1 MAGEAQE
8 SEVSRPGAADAPH
21 RSRGRV
27 WIIGIVLAALLAGGG
42 YFTLNRPGRAAPPP
56 RPAGGRPIPV
66 VTVAAKTGDLPVY
79 LTGLGTVTALN
90 TVTVRSRVDGQ
101 LMRTLFQEGQLVKAG
116 EVLAE
121 IDPRPFEA
129 QLTQAQGQL
138 AKDEAALSNARLD
151 LERYR
156 TLVKGGFIPQQQ
168 LDTQASTVSQLAA
181 ALQADQGNI
190 DAIKLQLTYCR
201 IIAPITGRTGL
212 RLVDA
217 GNMVHANDPGGL
229 VVLTQVQPIAVLF
242 TIPQDNLQ
250 SVLARQRAAGAI
262 AVEAFDREGR
272 TRIAS
277 GTLIAVD
284 NQIDQST
291 GTVKLKASFENADL
305 ALYPNQFVNAR
316 VLVDTLKGT
325 VLVPNEA
332 IQRGAQGPFVYA
344 VKPDKTVELRRI
356 TLGPVEGGVTAVREG
371 VASGD
376 ALIVDGVDKVQ
387 ERSRV
392 EPTARGEKP
401 AAPRGDQPAAPR
413 GSQPAAPRG
422 DQPPTGKGE
431 RPPGAR
437 GGA

>member
-8 SEVSRPGAADAPH
+8 PGEMRPESPDAPS

-27 WIIGIVLAALLAGGG
+27 WIIGVVLAALLAGGG
-42 YFTLNRPGRAAPPP
+42 YFALNRPGRAAPPP
-56 RPAGGRPIPV
+56 RAAAPRAVPV

-116 EVLAE
+116 DVLAE

-129 QLTQAQGQL
+129 QLVQAQGQL
-138 AKDEAALSNARLD
+138 ARDEAALSNARLD

-181 ALQADQGNI
+181 AIQADQGNI
-190 DAIKLQLTYCR
+190 DAIKLQLSYCR

-229 VVLTQVQPIAVLF
+229 VVLTQIQPIAVLF
-242 TIPQDNLQ
+242 TIPQDNLPA
-250 SVLARQRAAGAI
+250 VLARQRAAGTMT
-262 AVEAFDREGR
+262 VEAFDREGR
-272 TRIAS
+272 TRLAR

-291 GTVKLKASFENADL
+291 GTVKLKASFDNADFS
-305 ALYPNQFVNAR
+305 LYPNQFVNAR
-316 VLVDTLKGT
+316 VLVDTLKDA
-325 VLVPNEA
+325 VLVPSEA
-332 IQRGAQGPFVYA
+332 VQRGAQGPFVYA
-344 VKPDKTVELRRI
+344 VKPDKTVELRRV
-356 TLGPVEGGVTAVREG
+356 TLGPVEGGLTTVREG
-371 VASGD
+371 VAAGD

-387 ERSRV
+387 DRSRV
-392 EPTARGEKP
+392 EPTMRAERPAGARG
-401 AAPRGDQPAAPR
+401 D
-413 GSQPAAPRG
+413 QPAAPRG
-422 DQPPTGKGE
+422 DQPPRGKGE